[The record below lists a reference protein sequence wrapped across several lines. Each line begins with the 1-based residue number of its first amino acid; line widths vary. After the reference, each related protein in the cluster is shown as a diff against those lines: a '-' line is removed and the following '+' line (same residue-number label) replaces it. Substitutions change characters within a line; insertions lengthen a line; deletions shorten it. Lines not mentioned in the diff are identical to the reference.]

1 MLPET
6 LGNCVVLGKLL
17 CLQALVSS
25 LVSESDES
33 DSPGSLPGGMSV
45 LWFGVVRNSLAYYYL
60 GLQSLTSSTVVV

>member
-17 CLQALVSS
+17 SLQALVSS

-33 DSPGSLPGGMSV
+33 DSPGSFLGGMSV
-45 LWFGVVRNSLAYYYL
+45 LWFGVVRNSLACYYL
-60 GLQSLTSSTVVV
+60 GLQSLTSSAVV